1 MIAVILVEALELFE
15 LFLGE
20 DLVEIPYAVDS
31 VVEQCFLSLDDACLG
46 CDDLLFVIAVE
57 RFVQSLF
64 GVHLLLAEGF
74 ECGIHYNALFVKC
87 SSLFVRDLENG
98 IHEFWAG
105 AFLEVELLV
114 ERFAFLEV
122 FARTFR
128 AAIAEI
134 SVMEAFAMEFAVVLT
149 MMHSAALAAVARTVV
164 LGTVMIFATAGA
176 LIMRGRACG
185 LLGAARC
192 AEAAVC
198 KAEGA
203 NGKSERAS
211 KDDDA
216 CEECLGGSVHYLVS
230 CNK

>member
-1 MIAVILVEALELFE
+1 M
-15 LFLGE
+15 
-20 DLVEIPYAVDS
+20 
-31 VVEQCFLSLDDACLG
+31 
-46 CDDLLFVIAVE
+46 
-57 RFVQSLF
+57 QSLF
-64 GVHLLLAEGF
+64 CIFLLLAEGF
-74 ECGIHYNALFVKC
+74 ECRVHYNALLVEGGF
-87 SSLFVRDLENG
+87 LFVRDLENG
-98 IHEFWAG
+98 IHEFRAR
-105 AFLEVELLV
+105 AFLEVKLLV

-128 AAIAEI
+128 AAIAE
-134 SVMEAFAMEFAVVLT
+134 VLAVEAFAMEFAVVLA

>member
-1 MIAVILVEALELFE
+1 
-15 LFLGE
+15 
-20 DLVEIPYAVDS
+20 
-31 VVEQCFLSLDDACLG
+31 
-46 CDDLLFVIAVE
+46 
-57 RFVQSLF
+57 
-64 GVHLLLAEGF
+64 
-74 ECGIHYNALFVKC
+74 
-87 SSLFVRDLENG
+87 LFVRDLENG
-98 IHEFWAG
+98 IHEFRAR
-105 AFLEVELLV
+105 AFLEVKLLV
-114 ERFAFLEV
+114 EMFAFLEV

-134 SVMEAFAMEFAVVLT
+134 SVMEAFAMEFAVVLA
-149 MMHSAALAAVARTVV
+149 MMHAAALAAVARTVV

>member
-1 MIAVILVEALELFE
+1 MEALEFFE
-15 LFLGE
+15 LFLSE
-20 DLVEIPYAVDS
+20 DLVEILYTVDS
-31 VVEQCFLSLDDACLG
+31 VVEQCFLSLENASLG

-57 RFVQSLF
+57 CFVQCFF
-64 GVHLLLAEGF
+64 GVLLLLAEF
-74 ECGIHYNALFVKC
+74 LERGIHYDALLVEC
-87 SSLFVRDLENG
+87 GSLFVRDLENG
-98 IHEFWAG
+98 IHEFWTR
-105 AFLEVELLV
+105 AFFEAELLV

-128 AAIAEI
+128 AAITEVLA
-134 SVMEAFAMEFAVVLT
+134 VEAFAMEFAVVLA

-164 LGTVMIFATAGA
+164 LGAVMIFATTGA
-176 LIMRGRACG
+176 LLMRWRACG
-185 LLGAARC
+185 LLGAARG
-192 AEAAVC
+192 AKAAVC

>member
-1 MIAVILVEALELFE
+1 MEALKLFE

-20 DLVEIPYAVDS
+20 DLVEVLYTINS
-31 VVEQCFLSLDDACLG
+31 VVEQCFLSLEDTCFG
-46 CDDLLFVIAVE
+46 CDDLLFVIAIE

-64 GVHLLLAEGF
+64 GVFFLLAENF

-98 IHEFWAG
+98 IHEFRVR
-105 AFLEVELLV
+105 AFFEVEFLV
-114 ERFAFLEV
+114 EMFAFLEV
-122 FARTFR
+122 VARTFW
-128 AAIAEI
+128 A
-134 SVMEAFAMEFAVVLT
+134 AFAEVLVVETFTMEFAVVFAV
-149 MMHSAALAAVARTVV
+149 MHSAALAAVARTVV

-185 LLGAARC
+185 LLGAARG